1 MNSSAN
7 VPATHKV
14 RKGIAAV
21 IINAVLLI
29 FSLSCIFPIVWMMY
43 SSLKEKRVFNAD
55 IMGLP
60 KDPTLINYIKILS
73 NKDYHLG
80 QSMLNSV
87 RTTGVSIVLII
98 IFSFIVGYI
107 LARVHFKLNRVL
119 YIMFL
124 MGMLIPIHSLL
135 VPIYVVFK
143 KCGISDQWYT
153 LLLPYVSFAL
163 PMGIFLLHQVYIRM
177 Y

>member
-29 FSLSCIFPIVWMMY
+29 FSLSCIFPIVWMLY

-60 KDPTLINYIKILS
+60 KNPTLINYIKIMIQ
-73 NKDYHLG
+73 NIY
-80 QSMLNSV
+80 
-87 RTTGVSIVLII
+87 
-98 IFSFIVGYI
+98 
-107 LARVHFKLNRVL
+107 
-119 YIMFL
+119 L
-124 MGMLIPIHSLL
+124 M
-135 VPIYVVFK
+135 
-143 KCGISDQWYT
+143 C
-153 LLLPYVSFAL
+153 
-163 PMGIFLLHQVYIRM
+163 
-177 Y
+177 